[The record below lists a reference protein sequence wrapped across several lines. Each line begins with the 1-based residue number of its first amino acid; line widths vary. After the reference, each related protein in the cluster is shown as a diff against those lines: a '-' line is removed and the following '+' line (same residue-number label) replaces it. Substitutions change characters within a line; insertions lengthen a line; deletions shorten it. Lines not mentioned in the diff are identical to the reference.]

1 MTHPRSPLRALRA
14 ALFAAVC
21 VTLAAV
27 GHSSMS
33 AHSIPVSSLLA
44 AFAATTVLAWA
55 AAGRRRGPAVL
66 VPGLAAVQGALH
78 LLFGAGEPGGTA
90 AGAGSMAGS
99 MAHMPGM
106 TMPMGAGAGSGMG
119 AGTATALHAG
129 MSSGMGS
136 GTGSALHAGMSTGM
150 GSGAGMLAV
159 HVLAA
164 LACGL
169 WLARGE
175 AALFALARTAGA
187 LALAPLRV
195 ALAVVR
201 LLVPVPPP
209 PRPVRP
215 RTPARVLRGV
225 LLAQAVPR
233 RGPPRLSAPRATAL
247 GARTV

>member
-33 AHSIPVSSLLA
+33 AHSVPVSSLLT
-44 AFAATTVLAWA
+44 AFAVTTALAWA
-55 AAGRRRGPAVL
+55 AAGRRRGPVAL
-66 VPGLAAVQGALH
+66 VPGLAAVQGVLH
-78 LLFGAGEPGGTA
+78 LIFGAGEAGGGAAAAGHMAGMAGMTGTA
-90 AGAGSMAGS
+90 SA
-99 MAHMPGM
+99 
-106 TMPMGAGAGSGMG
+106 MPMPMPMSMPVDGGA
-119 AGTATALHAG
+119 
-129 MSSGMGS
+129 SSGMGF
-136 GTGSALHAGMSTGM
+136 GMGSGM
-150 GSGAGMLAV
+150 GSGAGMLAA
-159 HVLAA
+159 HALAA

-195 ALAVVR
+195 ALAAVR
-201 LLVPVPPP
+201 LLVPVPPR

-215 RTPARVLRGV
+215 RAPACVLRGV
-225 LLAQAVPR
+225 LLAQAVSR
-233 RGPPRLSAPRATAL
+233 RGPPRPPVSRATAL
-247 GARTV
+247 GVRTV